1 MALIKC
7 HECRKSI
14 STEATTCPHCGA
26 PAKAP
31 APAYAAPPPA
41 SKLLAGV
48 RAKAEREREQRYNRR
63 LIVFAVIVGAAFL
76 AVHYATRREP
86 APRESAERY
95 GALTSAFNAEIT
107 RALAAADVRGCGM
120 YHWQAVL
127 NRRGEFRVFCTA
139 HGERHTRYRV
149 LPGSGRVGPDHS
161 TLDIAT
167 LHALYPHSRIR

>member
-14 STEATTCPHCGA
+14 STEATTCPHCGTS
-26 PAKAP
+26 AKAP
-31 APAYAAPPPA
+31 APAHAAPPPA
-41 SKLLAGV
+41 SKLLADV
-48 RAKAEREREQRYNRR
+48 RAKTEREREQRYNRR

-86 APRESAERY
+86 PPHESAERY
-95 GALTSAFNAEIT
+95 GALTSAFNAEVT
-107 RALAAADVRGCGM
+107 RALAAANVRGCGT

-127 NRRGEFRVFCTA
+127 NRRGEFRVYCTA
-139 HGERHTRYRV
+139 DGERYTGYRV

-161 TLDIAT
+161 TMDIAT
-167 LHALYPHSRIR
+167 QDVLYPHSRIR

>member
-7 HECRKSI
+7 HDCRKSI

-63 LIVFAVIVGAAFL
+63 LIVASVILGAAVL

-86 APRESAERY
+86 PTRESAERY

-120 YHWQAVL
+120 YRWQAVL
-127 NRRGEFRVFCTA
+127 NRRGEFRVYCTA
-139 HGERHTRYRV
+139 DGERYTGYRV

-161 TLDIAT
+161 TMDIAT
-167 LHALYPHSRIR
+167 QDVLYPHSRIR